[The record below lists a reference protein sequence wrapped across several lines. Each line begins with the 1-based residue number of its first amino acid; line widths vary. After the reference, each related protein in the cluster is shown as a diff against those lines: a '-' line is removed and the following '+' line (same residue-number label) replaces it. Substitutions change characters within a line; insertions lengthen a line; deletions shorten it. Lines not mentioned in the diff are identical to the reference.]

1 MDIKD
6 EQIISMDPYLA
17 DSLFLNLIKNAIMHN
32 EQKGIIKIDF
42 DGKTLNI
49 KNSGSKLN
57 FDGDIFKRFV
67 RSSNKDSLGIGLSI
81 VKRICDFYSILIS
94 YNYDEH
100 HCFKLIFKNE
110 E

>member
-1 MDIKD
+1 MGG
-6 EQIISMDPYLA
+6 E
-17 DSLFLNLIKNAIMHN
+17 LFERDTKLGKWIAKKENFDFAT
-32 EQKGIIKIDF
+32 KIDF

-49 KNSGSKLN
+49 QNSGSKLN

-110 E
+110 